1 MRILFVID
9 GLPGGGAE
17 KVVLTL
23 AEHFLSQ
30 GEQVSLFSLRDICEY
45 PLPAGLDYQVIA
57 DRCRKPWRKLT
68 ELSRRARQLDTAIE
82 KAEQQGRFELVL
94 SNLHKTDRIV
104 SRSRLLNGRNVW
116 FCLHGV
122 FSTSYLGHRS
132 GFDRWMKKQKIGRVY
147 QGRNV
152 VTVSDA
158 VGQDLVEQFAI
169 RPAQL
174 KTIYNPFDIA
184 ALRAAAE
191 EPSQRPDGDYIIHV
205 GRFHPGKRHDRLI
218 EAYAQSGIDAPLV
231 LLGQGKP
238 EQEQR
243 LRQLEAL
250 LLDTPVA
257 STRCPG
263 GVTEILTG
271 ELSRGLADLN
281 SPALAQTMQSIYH
294 SPPAIDAAALEK
306 FSVASICQQY
316 RQLRSA

>member
-132 GFDRWMKKQKIGRVY
+132 GFDRWMKKQKIGRVI
-147 QGRNV
+147 R
-152 VTVSDA
+152 DA
-158 VGQDLVEQFAI
+158 TSSPSPMRSVKTWLSSSPFA
-169 RPAQL
+169 P
-174 KTIYNPFDIA
+174 
-184 ALRAAAE
+184 
-191 EPSQRPDGDYIIHV
+191 PS
-205 GRFHPGKRHDRLI
+205 
-218 EAYAQSGIDAPLV
+218 
-231 LLGQGKP
+231 
-238 EQEQR
+238 
-243 LRQLEAL
+243 
-250 LLDTPVA
+250 
-257 STRCPG
+257 
-263 GVTEILTG
+263 
-271 ELSRGLADLN
+271 
-281 SPALAQTMQSIYH
+281 
-294 SPPAIDAAALEK
+294 
-306 FSVASICQQY
+306 
-316 RQLRSA
+316 